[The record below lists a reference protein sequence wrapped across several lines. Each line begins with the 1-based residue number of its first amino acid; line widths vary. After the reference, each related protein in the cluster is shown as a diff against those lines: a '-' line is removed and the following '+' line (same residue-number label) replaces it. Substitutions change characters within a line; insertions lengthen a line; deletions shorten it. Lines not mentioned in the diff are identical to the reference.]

1 MRFSCIEIS
10 FEDEHPEDRYT
21 DILTANRSSI
31 RDESDLRDKYY
42 NWKYGDGFQWFNQD
56 SLSGED
62 TNITVAFYESH
73 PFFNCYMF
81 FEATKEDGILPEEL
95 YLAECYPLE
104 AAERFMIPIYNK
116 WVESRGNNNIQDT
129 ES

>member
-31 RDESDLRDKYY
+31 RDESDLRDDYFEWQHGK
-42 NWKYGDGFQWFNQD
+42 DFQWFAHD

-62 TNITVAFYESH
+62 TNITVAFHESH

-81 FEATKEDGILPEEL
+81 YEATKEDGILPEEL

-104 AAERFMIPIYNK
+104 AAERFMVRIFNK

>member
-10 FEDEHPEDRYT
+10 FEDEYPSQRYT
-21 DILTANRSSI
+21 DMLTANRSSI
-31 RDESDLRDKYY
+31 SDESDLRDDYFE
-42 NWKYGDGFQWFNQD
+42 WQYGDGFQWFASD

-81 FEATKEDGILPEEL
+81 YEATHEEGVLPEEL
-95 YLAECYPLE
+95 YLYECIPLKAVE
-104 AAERFMIPIYNK
+104 HFMIPIFNK
-116 WVESRGNNNIQDT
+116 WVRREKAKRKREERN
-129 ES
+129 